1 MVSPARNNLGQRG
14 QQQALAVCGLI
25 WSWRVLEFRGK
36 LIKGAGETE
45 DEAERGGCRRPQHT
59 EREEEA

>member
-1 MVSPARNNLGQRG
+1 MMSSARNHLGQRG
-14 QQQALAVCGLI
+14 QQQALAVRELI
-25 WSWRVLEFRGK
+25 WRVLEFRGK

-45 DEAERGGCRRPQHT
+45 DEAERGGCRRPQHM